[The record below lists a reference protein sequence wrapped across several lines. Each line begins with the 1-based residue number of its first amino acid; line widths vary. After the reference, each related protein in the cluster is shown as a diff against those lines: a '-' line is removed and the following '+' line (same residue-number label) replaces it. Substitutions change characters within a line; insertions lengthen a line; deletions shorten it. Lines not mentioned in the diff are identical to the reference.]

1 MKSNTDGPGSD
12 SQEVPEPQK
21 GYVVGQSITHKF
33 KYEPIQTLTP
43 IEMAQ
48 ADFYQNC
55 VFRST
60 TAGIAGGVMGV
71 AFGIFMGAME
81 PASLSTPAPLA
92 DQPSKSAWQVFKS
105 MVRTTGQRSSCVP
118 TRACQDSSCQL
129 HAVDCKHELCMCRMY
144 ARSFGM
150 IGLLYSGIE
159 CVIEGHR
166 GRHDVYNSFY
176 TGALTGGLLARG
188 SALRDTTALLHCNN
202 VSSSFLSNANMSHWE
217 SVSGQSCSES
227 CPQVEV

>member
-1 MKSNTDGPGSD
+1 MAPVADTP
-12 SQEVPEPQK
+12 K
-21 GYVVGQSITHKF
+21 GYVVGQSITDKF
-33 KYEPIQTLTP
+33 KYEPIQTLTADQ
-43 IEMAQ
+43 MAV

-81 PASLSTPAPLA
+81 PASLSSPSPLG
-92 DQPSKSAWQVFKS
+92 DQPSKSAWQVFKG
-105 MVRTTGQRSSCVP
+105 MVRSTGQRSS
-118 TRACQDSSCQL
+118 
-129 HAVDCKHELCMCRMY
+129 MY

-188 SALRDTTALLHCNN
+188 TGPTGMAMGAATFAGFSVVIDQYMGLH
-202 VSSSFLSNANMSHWE
+202 
-217 SVSGQSCSES
+217 
-227 CPQVEV
+227 